1 MMVPVWG
8 MFGESSSFNA
18 NNNGV
23 NVFQDAVQGN
33 AVIINEADHCDFEL
47 PTNLLC
53 LLNCE

>member
-1 MMVPVWG
+1 MIVPVWG
-8 MFGESSSFNA
+8 MFGESSGCNA

-33 AVIINEADHCDFEL
+33 AVIITEADHCDFEF

-53 LLNCE
+53 SLLCG